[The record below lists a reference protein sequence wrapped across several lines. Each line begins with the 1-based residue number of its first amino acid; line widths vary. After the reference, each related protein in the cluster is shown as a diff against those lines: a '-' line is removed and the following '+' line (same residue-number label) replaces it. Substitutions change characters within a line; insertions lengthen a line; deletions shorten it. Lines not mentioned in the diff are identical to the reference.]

1 MTKQYY
7 YTDGQN
13 QFGPFNIDEL
23 KTKEI
28 TKETLVWYE
37 GIDSWTKAGEITELA
52 AFFKSIP
59 PPLHTIAKTPPPINS
74 NTQILV
80 PEVNP
85 KKKKKLWIILGVIIG
100 LFVLGGITTIVYLK
114 INDYSVNYDNQDSS
128 SDDESSSDYNESS
141 SNYNSEPPREKTPEE
156 LKQELYAKE
165 KKKPKDYLT
174 VSYNLD
180 YKIISGE
187 DVINGTIYNSATM
200 ASFKDVVLKV
210 TYSTGTG
217 TELGSKEFVVY
228 KFVYPGSSTSFQIK
242 TYSPQNTKQIGVEI
256 KSAIGE

>member
-1 MTKQYY
+1 MTTQYY
-7 YTDGQN
+7 FSDGQN

-23 KTKEI
+23 KVKEI
-28 TKETLVWYE
+28 SKETLIWHE
-37 GIDSWTKAGEITELA
+37 GLENWTKAGDIPELVVL
-52 AFFKSIP
+52 FKSIP
-59 PPLHTIAKTPPPINS
+59 PPLNSTTKLPPPLKKID
-74 NTQILV
+74 QI
-80 PEVNP
+80 PAPNVNR
-85 KKKKKLWIILGVIIG
+85 KKKSKLWLILGVIFG
-100 LFVLGGITTIVYLK
+100 LIVIGGIIALVLT
-114 INDYSVNYDNQDSS
+114 NMNYNSNNNENQENTSY
-128 SDDESSSDYNESS
+128 DESSSS
-141 SNYNSEPPREKTPEE
+141 YNSEPQREKTPEE

-180 YKIISGE
+180 YKVFSGK

-217 TELGSKEFVVY
+217 TELGSEEYVVY
-228 KFVYPGSSTSFQIK
+228 KYVYPGSSTSFQIK
-242 TYSPQNTKQIGVEI
+242 TVSPQSTKQIGVKI